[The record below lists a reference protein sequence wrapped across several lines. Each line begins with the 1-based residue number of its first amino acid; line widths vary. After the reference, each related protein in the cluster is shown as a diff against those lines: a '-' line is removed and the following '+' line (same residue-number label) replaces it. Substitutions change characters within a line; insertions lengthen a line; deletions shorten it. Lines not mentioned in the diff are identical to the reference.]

1 MPHHADDDIS
11 ADFDVESAV
20 AIADGRWPMFLG
32 VADAAAVA
40 GLLQPL
46 IDATLAAGGW
56 SGPAE
61 LGIVLT
67 DDDVVRM
74 LNRAYRGVDKPT
86 NVLSFALDD
95 AEGPAGPGPVALGD
109 VVLAFETVAGETAAR
124 GLCPSDHVRHLVA
137 HGVLHL
143 IGYDHNE
150 EAEAESMER
159 LEARVLAGF
168 GIADPYRDPA
178 ATGPGPSP

>member
-1 MPHHADDDIS
+1 MPHHADDAIS
-11 ADFDVESAV
+11 ADIEVESAI
-20 AIADGRWPMFLG
+20 AIADGRWSVLMG

-46 IDATLAAGGW
+46 VTATLAAGGW

-61 LGIVLT
+61 LSIVLA
-67 DDDVVRM
+67 DDETVRM
-74 LNRAYRGVDKPT
+74 LNRAYRGVDRPT
-86 NVLSFALDD
+86 NVLSFALDE
-95 AEGPAGPGPVALGD
+95 AEGPVGPDPVALGD
-109 VVLAFETVAGETAAR
+109 VVLAFETVAGEAEAA
-124 GLCPSDHVRHLVA
+124 GLCPKDHVRHLVA

-143 IGYDHNE
+143 IGYNHNE

-178 ATGPGPSP
+178 AAGPGPSP